1 MKSDSGESEDLRELE
16 AEVEAEKLK
25 ILDLQNDIEECENE
39 MVHEE
44 NEDESIDLDLI
55 SPLSSRRGSSEDNNN
70 QFAWM

>member
-70 QFAWM
+70 QFA